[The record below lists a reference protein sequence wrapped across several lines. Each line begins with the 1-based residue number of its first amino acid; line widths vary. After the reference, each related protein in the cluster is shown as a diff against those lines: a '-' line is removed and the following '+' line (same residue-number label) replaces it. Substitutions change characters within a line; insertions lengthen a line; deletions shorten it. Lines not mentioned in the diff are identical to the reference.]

1 MSPCAR
7 VDTCSA
13 LPRPLLGQLIVTSRT
28 PEILDNEKNITYKQT
43 LEVSTPS
50 NQLVKLAVAAT
61 IATIVLIAALYAS
74 LAYTR
79 CRPAD
84 PSMRRYLIYKYRAKA
99 KGVVIS
105 IVKGET
111 KNVWGMCGEG
121 FDFAG
126 SILFFLLCVSLF
138 LSHFALFVC
147 SI

>member
-1 MSPCAR
+1 M
-7 VDTCSA
+7 
-13 LPRPLLGQLIVTSRT
+13 
-28 PEILDNEKNITYKQT
+28 PEALDNENNITYKQT

-61 IATIVLIAALYAS
+61 IATIVLIAALYDS

-79 CRPAD
+79 CTPAD

-111 KNVWGMCGEG
+111 KNVY
-121 FDFAG
+121 
-126 SILFFLLCVSLF
+126 
-138 LSHFALFVC
+138 
-147 SI
+147 